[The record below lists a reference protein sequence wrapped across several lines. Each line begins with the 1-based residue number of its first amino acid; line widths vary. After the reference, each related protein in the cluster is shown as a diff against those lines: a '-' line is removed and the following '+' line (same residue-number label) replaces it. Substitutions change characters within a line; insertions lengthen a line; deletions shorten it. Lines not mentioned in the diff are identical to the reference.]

1 MRLSAADT
9 QNQNQ
14 IRTPPI
20 RVQTLVWVIPGYTIQ
35 CRLLLYVETGP
46 SVPNPPTT
54 KTARTRVLY
63 AVLFIYAGI
72 AGTYEIVN
80 SISTIIGNFNL
91 RNQVQ
96 APFQLYG
103 NSILSPSAAATHA
116 GIAKG
121 DTVLAINQLPF
132 TGQALWQRIRW
143 YAQPGDTVSL
153 LVRKQNGSTNTATIP
168 LGGYPKGW
176 SVEDPPEPTTVL
188 DAIFVLMV
196 VIIVPLFCLA
206 LGVRVA
212 FARPFDPNAWFIL
225 VLLTYPQA
233 FNPGAFRWWIPAWL
247 ALRLYWHLAIGFLAP
262 PALFL
267 LGLLFPERSRLD
279 KWLPWLKWMVIALTG
294 AGVIATFVSEYNTW
308 YEISL
313 LPRVDTIDRVL
324 DPIFVW
330 SSIFYVA
337 LYWVLLLDKL
347 RTTSS
352 PDARRR
358 LQVLLAGSIVGLG
371 SVLIIFGLLPYLGI
385 SDPNDSRWLLFLVI
399 VLMLFFPLTLAYVV
413 IVQRAMDVP
422 ILLRMGSKYL
432 LAKTTLLI
440 FRIAGIAALIWLVGI
455 PIFTHHHKPLTTAF
469 WVAVLLVFGFLF
481 LKKRSPTDL
490 LQQWIDRKFF
500 REAFDSE
507 VMLSQL
513 AKTTQTISD
522 PAALIR
528 TVSHRISDVLHVDRL
543 TVLLRSNG
551 SFEPAYAIGT
561 ALTAPVLALDQVPSS
576 TPIFNGANEGRTPD
590 PQSPELLLPLPG
602 RTQLLGAIALGPKR
616 SEAPYTPSDLRLLE
630 SVSVQTGL
638 GLELSEA
645 AAALAAAAVERDR
658 IAREME
664 IAREVQ
670 ERLFPQRLPVLEG
683 VNLAG
688 ACRTVFGVGGDYYD
702 AFEIEGGG
710 LGLAIGDVSGKG
722 ISAALLMA
730 GLRACLRTM
739 TRTTSGELTELMALL
754 NRLIYEASA
763 INRYATFFFGIFDPS
778 ASKFHYVNAGH
789 NPPVLLRESASGSFE
804 WLRLECGGAVI
815 GLLPEASYEQGS
827 ILLHPGD
834 VLLAYTDGIS
844 EAMNSAEDE
853 WGEEA
858 MFLTAQH
865 SYDGTADDIV
875 KAIFAAADVFAGGAP
890 QHDDM
895 TVLVMK
901 IWPVS

>member
-1 MRLSAADT
+1 M
-9 QNQNQ
+9 
-14 IRTPPI
+14 
-20 RVQTLVWVIPGYTIQ
+20 
-35 CRLLLYVETGP
+35 
-46 SVPNPPTT
+46 PNPPTT
-54 KTARTRVLY
+54 KAARTRVLY
-63 AVLFIYAGI
+63 VVLFIYAGI
-72 AGTYEIVN
+72 AGTYEVVN

-103 NSILSPSAAATHA
+103 NSISSPSAAATHA
-116 GIAKG
+116 GLTQG
-121 DTVLAINQLPF
+121 DTVLAINRLPF

-143 YAQPGDTVSL
+143 YARPGDTVTL
-153 LVRKQNGSTNTATIP
+153 LIRKQNGTTLTATI
-168 LGGYPKGW
+168 LLEGYPKGW

-188 DAIFVLMV
+188 DAIFVLIV
-196 VIIVPLFCLA
+196 VIIVPLFCFV
-206 LGVRVA
+206 LGVWVA

-225 VLLTYPQA
+225 LLLTYPQA

-358 LQVLLAGSIVGLG
+358 LQVLLAGSVVGLG

-385 SDPNDSRWLLFLVI
+385 ADPNDSRWLLFLVI

-432 LAKTTLLI
+432 LASTTVKIL
-440 FRIAGIAALIWLVGI
+440 RIAGIAALIWFVGI
-455 PIFTHHHKPLTTAF
+455 PLFIHHHKPTTTAF
-469 WVAVLLVFGFLF
+469 WVAVLLLFGFLF

-490 LQQWIDRKFF
+490 LQEWIDRKFF

-513 AKTTQTISD
+513 AKTAQTISD

-528 TVSHRISDVLHVDRL
+528 TVSHRVSDVLHVERL
-543 TVLLRSNG
+543 TVLLCSNG
-551 SFEPAYAIGT
+551 SFEPAYTIGP
-561 ALTAPVLALDQVPSS
+561 AFAAPVRALDHVLSS
-576 TPIFNGANEGRTPD
+576 TPIFNSANEGRTSD
-590 PQSPELLLPLPG
+590 TQSPELLLPLPG
-602 RTQLLGAIALGPKR
+602 RTQLLGAMALGPKR

-630 SVSVQTGL
+630 SVSIQTGL

-645 AAALAAAAVERDR
+645 AASLAAAAVERER

-670 ERLFPQRLPVLEG
+670 ERLFPQRLPALDG

-702 AFEIEGGG
+702 AFEIGDG

-722 ISAALLMA
+722 ISAALVMA

-754 NRLIYEASA
+754 NHLIYEASA
-763 INRYATFFFGIFDPS
+763 INRYATFFFGVFDPLTS
-778 ASKFHYVNAGH
+778 RFHYVNAGH
-789 NPPVLLRESASGSFE
+789 NPPVLLRKSASGSYE

-827 ILLHPGD
+827 LLLHLGD

-844 EAMNSAEDE
+844 EAMNSAEEE

-865 SYDGTADDIV
+865 SCDGTAEDIV
-875 KAIFAAADVFAGGAP
+875 KAIFAAADVFAGGAS

-901 IWPVS
+901 VSPISRQA